1 MKIQDVIDE
10 MQKWAPLAYAEDF
23 DNVGLL
29 VGNSENKV
37 SKTLITLDTLESV
50 IEEAIEKD
58 CNLIIS
64 FHPIVFEGLKKITG
78 ANYVERVVQKAIKN
92 DIAIYAVHT
101 ALDNHFYGVNHQI
114 CEQLGLNNRSIL
126 IPQQGTL
133 QKLST
138 YVPLDSLEAV
148 RESLF
153 DAGAGNLGN
162 YDQCSFVNQGKGSFR
177 GNDQSNPTL
186 GKKNQWHQENEANLN
201 LTFPKHLQS
210 KVLSTLFKTHPYEEV
225 AYELTALENTYQKI
239 GMGMVGEL
247 SQPLA
252 ETEFLDFVKNR
263 MKTPLI
269 RHSQLLGKSIQ
280 KVAVLGGSGSFA
292 IEKALQKR
300 ADVLITSDL
309 KYHDFFKAENR
320 LVVMDIGHFESEQ
333 FTKKLMMDYLTKKMP
348 NFAFVLSET
357 NTNPVN
363 YS

>member
-1 MKIQDVIDE
+1 
-10 MQKWAPLAYAEDF
+10 LAY
-23 DNVGLL
+23 
-29 VGNSENKV
+29 
-37 SKTLITLDTLESV
+37 
-50 IEEAIEKD
+50 
-58 CNLIIS
+58 
-64 FHPIVFEGLKKITG
+64 
-78 ANYVERVVQKAIKN
+78 
-92 DIAIYAVHT
+92 
-101 ALDNHFYGVNHQI
+101 
-114 CEQLGLNNRSIL
+114 
-126 IPQQGTL
+126 
-133 QKLST
+133 
-138 YVPLDSLEAV
+138 
-148 RESLF
+148 
-153 DAGAGNLGN
+153 
-162 YDQCSFVNQGKGSFR
+162 
-177 GNDQSNPTL
+177 
-186 GKKNQWHQENEANLN
+186 
-201 LTFPKHLQS
+201 PKHLQS

>member
-1 MKIQDVIDE
+1 MKIQDVIDQ

-37 SKTLITLDTLESV
+37 SKTLIALDTLETV
-50 IEEAIEKD
+50 VDEAIEKD

-64 FHPIVFEGLKKITG
+64 FHPIVFDGLKKITG
-78 ANYVERVVQKAIKN
+78 ATYVERVVQKAIQN

-101 ALDNHFYGVNHQI
+101 ALDNHFYGVNYQI

-126 IPQQGTL
+126 IPQKGTL

-138 YVPLDSLEAV
+138 YIPLNALERV
-148 RESLF
+148 RQSLF
-153 DAGAGNLGN
+153 DVGAGNVGN
-162 YDQCSFVNQGKGSFR
+162 YDQCSFVNEGMGSFR
-177 GNDQSNPTL
+177 GNDQSHPTL
-186 GKKNQWHQENEANLN
+186 GEKNQWHQENEANLH

-210 KVLSTLFKTHPYEEV
+210 VVLSTLFEHHPYEEV
-225 AYELTALENTYQKI
+225 AYELSTLENSFQKI
-239 GMGMVGEL
+239 GMGMIGEL
-247 SQPLA
+247 PQPLS
-252 ETEFLDFVKNR
+252 ETEFFSFVKKHMN
-263 MKTPLI
+263 TPLI

-280 KVAVLGGSGSFA
+280 KVAVLGGSGSFS
-292 IEKALQKR
+292 IEKALQKG
-300 ADVLITSDL
+300 ADALITADL
-309 KYHDFFKAENR
+309 KYHDFYKAENR
-320 LVVMDIGHFESEQ
+320 MIVMDIGHFESEQ